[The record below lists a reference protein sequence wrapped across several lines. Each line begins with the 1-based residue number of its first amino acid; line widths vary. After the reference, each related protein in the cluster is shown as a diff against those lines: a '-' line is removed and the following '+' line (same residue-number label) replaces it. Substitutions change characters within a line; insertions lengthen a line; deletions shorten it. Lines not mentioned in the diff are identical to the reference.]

1 MNTITK
7 PTEMTNNKELTSNH
21 FDNQKTENINNKQQS
36 SVEWLHDELFKS
48 FQKFYTLQLTMEEY
62 QANNVKLYLQA
73 QAMHKKEI
81 VDAYY
86 VDNEKNEGFEYYHAI
101 YGGGEQ

>member
-1 MNTITK
+1 
-7 PTEMTNNKELTSNH
+7 MTNNKELTSTH
-21 FDNQKTENINNKQQS
+21 FDNQKMENINNKQQT

-48 FQKFYTLQLTMEEY
+48 FEKFYTLQFTMEEY

>member
-1 MNTITK
+1 
-7 PTEMTNNKELTSNH
+7 MT
-21 FDNQKTENINNKQQS
+21 NNKQQS

-48 FQKFYTLQLTMEEY
+48 FQKFYTLQFTMEEY
-62 QANNVKLYLQA
+62 QAKNVKLYLQA

-86 VDNEKNEGFEYYHAI
+86 VDNEKNEGFEYYHAT

>member
-1 MNTITK
+1 MNTTTK